1 MAPILMA
8 LLSKMASR
16 GSKGQGVSKLSKL
29 IDYTGLS
36 GNDVAGIG
44 NGDSSGD
51 AKVDVST
58 LTDEQK
64 KKLMEMLGK

>member
-1 MAPILMA
+1 MAPILIA

-16 GSKGQGVSKLSKL
+16 GSKGQGVSKF

-44 NGDSSGD
+44 NDGASSD
-51 AKVDVST
+51 TKVDVST

-64 KKLMEMLGK
+64 KMLMEMLGK

>member
-16 GSKGQGVSKLSKL
+16 GSKGQGVSKL
-29 IDYTGLS
+29 IDYTGLY

>member
-1 MAPILMA
+1 MSEILMA

-16 GSKGQGVSKLSKL
+16 GSKGQGVSKL
-29 IDYTGLS
+29 IDYTGIS

-64 KKLMEMLGK
+64 KMLMEMLGK

>member
-1 MAPILMA
+1 MAPILIA

-16 GSKGQGVSKLSKL
+16 GSKGQGVSKL

-44 NGDSSGD
+44 NGDYSGD

>member
-1 MAPILMA
+1 MSTILMA

-16 GSKGQGVSKLSKL
+16 GSKGQGVSKL

-51 AKVDVST
+51 AKVDAST

>member
-1 MAPILMA
+1 MSEILMA

-16 GSKGQGVSKLSKL
+16 GSKGQGVRKL

-51 AKVDVST
+51 AKVDEST
-58 LTDEQK
+58 LTDAQK
-64 KKLMEMLGK
+64 KMLMEMLGK

>member
-1 MAPILMA
+1 MAPILIA

-16 GSKGQGVSKLSKL
+16 GSKGQGVSKL
-29 IDYTGLS
+29 IDYTGIS

>member
-1 MAPILMA
+1 MAPILIA

-16 GSKGQGVSKLSKL
+16 GSKGQGVSKL

-64 KKLMEMLGK
+64 KKILEMLGK

>member
-1 MAPILMA
+1 MMSTILMA

-16 GSKGQGVSKLSKL
+16 GSKGQGVSKL

-44 NGDSSGD
+44 NGDSYGD
-51 AKVDVST
+51 AKVDEST

>member
-1 MAPILMA
+1 MSPILIA

-16 GSKGQGVSKLSKL
+16 GSKGQGVSKL

>member
-1 MAPILMA
+1 MGTILMA

-16 GSKGQGVSKLSKL
+16 GSKGQGVSKL

-44 NGDSSGD
+44 NDGASSD

>member
-1 MAPILMA
+1 MSTILMA

-16 GSKGQGVSKLSKL
+16 GSKGQGVSKL

>member
-1 MAPILMA
+1 MSTTLMA

-16 GSKGQGVSKLSKL
+16 GSKGQGVSKL

-44 NGDSSGD
+44 NDGASDD
-51 AKVDVST
+51 AKVDAST
-58 LTDEQK
+58 LTDAQK
-64 KKLMEMLGK
+64 KMLMEMLGK

>member
-1 MAPILMA
+1 MSTILMA

-16 GSKGQGVSKLSKL
+16 GSKGQGVSKL
-29 IDYTGLS
+29 IDYTGIS

>member
-1 MAPILMA
+1 MSTILMA

-16 GSKGQGVSKLSKL
+16 GSKGQGVSKF

-58 LTDEQK
+58 LTDAQK
-64 KKLMEMLGK
+64 KMLMEMLGK

>member
-1 MAPILMA
+1 MSTILMA

-16 GSKGQGVSKLSKL
+16 GSKGQGVSKL

-44 NGDSSGD
+44 NDGASDD
-51 AKVDVST
+51 AKVDAST
-58 LTDEQK
+58 LTDAQK
-64 KKLMEMLGK
+64 KMLMEMLGK